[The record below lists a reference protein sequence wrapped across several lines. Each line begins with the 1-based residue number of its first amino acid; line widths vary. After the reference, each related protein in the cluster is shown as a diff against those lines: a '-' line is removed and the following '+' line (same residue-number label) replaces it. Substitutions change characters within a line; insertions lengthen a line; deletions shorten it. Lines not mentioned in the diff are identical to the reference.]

1 MKKTMFLRILFI
13 TIMFVSCNGQVIS
26 KEDINAYIKSKS
38 EFDKILTSH
47 FPNKLVAYPYTI
59 INNKNKAKNDICF
72 MLYEYDVD
80 SLKIDSIL
88 NKYHFVAK
96 YTYQDSCLF
105 LINRFETKDTYEN
118 RKKVEV
124 LDSLQVNK
132 DCYKMKYP
140 VPNFEVYNP
149 TDENNIKLDES
160 FNVFVLDAKS
170 GNRFENFDL
179 QPNLQMPPEWQNGY
193 SKGIAISKKSKT
205 LIYWGIIW

>member
-1 MKKTMFLRILFI
+1 MFLRILFI

-47 FPNKLVAYPYTI
+47 FPNKLVSYPYTI

-88 NKYHFVAK
+88 NKHHFVAK

-149 TDENNIKLDES
+149 TDENNIKLDKS

-170 GNRFENFDL
+170 GNRFENLDL

-205 LIYWGIIW
+205 LIYWGVIW